1 MDVISLGFCKAFDT
15 VPHTILLSELGRQGF
30 DGWAVWWMRN
40 WLEGRSQR
48 VVVNGSMSIWT
59 PVTSGGPQGSV
70 LGLVLFDIFI
80 DDTDSEITCTL
91 STFAD
96 GTKLSGVVN
105 MPERWDGIQRDLEK
119 LEKWA
124 PVDFMRF
131 NKAKGKVLHLGWG
144 NLRVQHRLG
153 VKGWRAALLRRTWG
167 CWGVRSWT

>member
-30 DGWAVWWMRN
+30 DGWAVWWKRN

-48 VVVNGSMSIWT
+48 VVVNGSMSRWT
-59 PVTSGGPQGSV
+59 PVTSGGPQGSI
-70 LGLVLFDIFI
+70 LGPVLFGIFI

-144 NLRVQHRLG
+144 SPRYQHRLG